1 MKIKFYIHLNDNL
14 YCCLFNLFFV
24 IHLERAFQS
33 TNSDSED
40 NISDIDQNEELGS
53 DLDEDEEVKNAVL
66 TEDEVKLKTQVWM
79 ELNGDYLREMEGKY
93 DFRS

>member
-1 MKIKFYIHLNDNL
+1 L
-14 YCCLFNLFFV
+14 V
-24 IHLERAFQS
+24 HLERALQS

-40 NISDIDQNEELGS
+40 SKSDADQNEELGS
-53 DLDEDEEVKNAVL
+53 ELDEDDEVRNAIL

-93 DFRS
+93 ILSIGI